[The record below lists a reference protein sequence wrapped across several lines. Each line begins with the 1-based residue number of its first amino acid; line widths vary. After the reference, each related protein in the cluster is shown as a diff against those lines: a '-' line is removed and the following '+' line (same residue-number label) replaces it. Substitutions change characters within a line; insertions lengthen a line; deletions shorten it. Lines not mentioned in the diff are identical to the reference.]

1 MQNLANLEAIAKTTE
16 GLVSAGV
23 AEQTDV
29 DQIKVQV
36 LTMTNV
42 IKSIERNVELAYNL
56 LRFQLGDTEIVLT
69 QTLDDLMV
77 VKNPNALLVMD
88 FDLYDNYNVRLLEGQ
103 IDLANKK
110 VSLEKAAGASAPL
123 Q

>member
-1 MQNLANLEAIAKTTE
+1 MTE

-42 IKSIERNVELAYNL
+42 IKSIERNVELAQNL
-56 LRFQLGDTEIVLT
+56 LCFQLGVDGDTEIVLT
-69 QTLDDLMV
+69 QTVIWKVRAGLTV
-77 VKNPNALLVMD
+77 SVTLLWRTL
-88 FDLYDNYNVRLLEGQ
+88 FAVRF
-103 IDLANKK
+103 IRHR
-110 VSLEKAAGASAPL
+110 S
-123 Q
+123 